1 MELLARAFWAS
12 LGPSA
17 GPFPPEALNAAS
29 PSLVGGPA
37 PADDLV
43 QRLIRDAVPFS
54 KARQLAALDFE
65 RRYVKSILES
75 FSGNV
80 TKAAQA
86 SGIGRRYLHM
96 LLAKIDGRDEDR

>member
-1 MELLARAFWAS
+1 M
-12 LGPSA
+12 
-17 GPFPPEALNAAS
+17 
-29 PSLVGGPA
+29 
-37 PADDLV
+37 

-86 SGIGRRYLHM
+86 SGIGRRYFHM
-96 LLAKIDGRDEDR
+96 LLAKIDGRDDDA